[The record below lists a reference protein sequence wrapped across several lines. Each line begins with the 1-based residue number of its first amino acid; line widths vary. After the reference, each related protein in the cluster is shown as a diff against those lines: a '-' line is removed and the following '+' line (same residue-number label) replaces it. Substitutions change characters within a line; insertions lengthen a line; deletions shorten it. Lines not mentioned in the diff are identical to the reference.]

1 MIRVIPAIDI
11 IDGKCVRL
19 TRGDYSRQ
27 TTYDASPVDMVKRM
41 VDSGLP
47 HIHAVDLTGARLG
60 RPSALG
66 LLEKMAAVDGAVIE
80 WGGGI
85 KTDADMRDLFN
96 AGATR
101 GVIGSVAVRDPELF
115 ASWLGQYGGDS
126 VVLGA
131 DLNDGKVA
139 VDGWTASGEVSAAE
153 LVERFLPEGLQE
165 MIVTDISRDGML
177 AGPSFDLYAELMER
191 FGQLKVIASGGVS
204 GIADIERLARM
215 GVPAVIVGKA
225 LYEGRVTLR
234 QLYDVSIC

>member
-1 MIRVIPAIDI
+1 M
-11 IDGKCVRL
+11 
-19 TRGDYSRQ
+19 
-27 TTYDASPVDMVKRM
+27 
-41 VDSGLP
+41 
-47 HIHAVDLTGARLG
+47 
-60 RPSALG
+60 
-66 LLEKMAAVDGAVIE
+66 
-80 WGGGI
+80 
-85 KTDADMRDLFN
+85 
-96 AGATR
+96 
-101 GVIGSVAVRDPELF
+101 RDPELF